1 MTRGERL
8 ALAGV
13 LLCVVA
19 ACGHAVLNELVWD
32 DIYIVK
38 EGDVIFHAENLPE
51 VFAHRT
57 MFISSNNRSLPNAG
71 AQTYRPITVATF
83 FWDAWVSGRDAT
95 SYHVTNLLAH
105 LLTVLLVFAFVR
117 ALIPDDR
124 KRYALLAAAWFGLQP
139 ELAEAHV
146 WIDGRSD
153 LFCALF
159 AVAAVLVWRRHF
171 SLISRVGAVGI
182 HVATFVLFLFA
193 LLSKEPAIGVVPVLL
208 LWPEQR
214 GRLIARVRSLAPFV
228 ASTLV
233 YAGMRMRALDGVHAS
248 DGTAQLKTALMRA
261 PTLLA
266 DGFAELLIPT
276 RVYVRALSADYDAW
290 GTLTL
295 VLVGVVVLVALA
307 WVGARGHRNPRLLF
321 GVAWFV
327 ATLLPA
333 AFVTTTLWPGFG
345 RFLYLPAVGLAL
357 VLADLV
363 AVGLERLSQ
372 QSTRTSRL
380 GLAAVLLYVTFLG
393 IRLHLYVYDWK
404 NENTLYS
411 SWIAGAPDRSH
422 GYAWLGYTYLEHND
436 SAHAIPL
443 LSEAARLSPC
453 DPRFTASL
461 VGTYGSVGRRDLAA
475 QALAQCVARCPQN
488 LWCGSAV
495 RQSIQTPVP

>member
-38 EGDVIFHAENLPE
+38 QGDVIFHAENLAE
-51 VFAHRT
+51 VFAQRT
-57 MFISSNNRSLPNAG
+57 MFISSNNRSLPNSG

-83 FWDAWVSGRDAT
+83 FWDAWISGRDAT

-117 ALIPDDR
+117 TLLPDDR

-153 LFCALF
+153 LFCALS
-159 AVAAVLVWRRHF
+159 AVASVLVWRRHF
-171 SLISRVGAVGI
+171 ASTSRARAAGV
-182 HVATFVLFLFA
+182 HFATFVLFLFA
-193 LLSKEPAIGVVPVLL
+193 LLSKEPAIGIVPVLL

-214 GRLIARVRSLAPFV
+214 GRLVARLRSVAPFV
-228 ASTLV
+228 AATLV
-233 YAGMRMRALDGVHAS
+233 CAGMRMHALDGVHAS
-248 DGTAQLKTALMRA
+248 DGTNQLQTALLRA

-266 DGFAELLIPT
+266 DGLAELLVPT
-276 RVYVRALSADYDAW
+276 RVYVRALSSDYDAW

-295 VLVGVVVLVALA
+295 TVIGIVVGVALV
-307 WVGARGHRNPRLLF
+307 WVAMRGRRNPRLLF
-321 GVAWFV
+321 GVTWFV

-357 VLADLV
+357 VVADLV
-363 AVGLERLSQ
+363 SQLLERLAL
-372 QSTRTSRL
+372 QSTRTLRL
-380 GLAAVLLYVTFLG
+380 GLVAVFLYVAFLG

-404 NENTLYS
+404 NEYTLYS

-461 VGTYGSVGRRDLAA
+461 VGIYSSVGRRDLAA

-488 LWCGSAV
+488 LWCSGAV
-495 RQSIQTPVP
+495 RQSTQTPVP